1 MIVVDRLSVSLG
13 GRPVVNNVSFALDPG
28 RVVAIIGPNGAGK
41 TSLIRA
47 LAGLI
52 PLQSGTILIDGHAI
66 GNMPAADRAR
76 RIGYLPQD
84 GEPAWNV
91 TAFELAA
98 LGRLPH
104 RSRLAAPSAT
114 DDDAVFAA
122 LSATDTSRF
131 AARTIRTLSG
141 GERARVKMARVLAGE
156 PDWILAD
163 EPLANLD
170 PPHQRDMLAL
180 LRIAAESGKGAVAVL
195 HQLDAAATANDVL
208 ILKSGE
214 LIAFGRAREVLTPA
228 NLDAAFGMTFDI
240 IDHEG
245 RIAILPSA

>member
-1 MIVVDRLSVSLG
+1 MITVDHLTLSLG
-13 GRPVVNNVSFALDPG
+13 SRTVLRDISFTLARGRT
-28 RVVAIIGPNGAGK
+28 VAIIGPNGAGK

-47 LAGLI
+47 MAGLI
-52 PLQSGTILIDGHAI
+52 SAQSGRILINGQAI
-66 GNMPAADRAR
+66 DEMPQSERAR

-91 TAFELAA
+91 SAFELAA

-104 RSRLAAPSAT
+104 RNRFSAPSGE

-122 LSATDTSRF
+122 LVATDTARF
-131 AARTIRTLSG
+131 ARRPIGSLSG
-141 GERARVKMARVLAGE
+141 GERARVKMARVLAGD

-180 LRIAAESGKGAVAVL
+180 LRSAAKNGKGAIAIL
-195 HQLDAAATANDVL
+195 HQLDAAAQADDIL
-208 ILKSGE
+208 IIKEGTLVAYGP
-214 LIAFGRAREVLTPA
+214 AHQVLTPGH
-228 NLDAAFGMTFDI
+228 LEAAFSMPFEI
-240 IDHEG
+240 IEQAE
-245 RIAILPSA
+245 RIIILPGT

>member
-1 MIVVDRLSVSLG
+1 MIVVDRLTVSLG
-13 GRPVVNNVSFALDPG
+13 GHAVVSNVSFTLAPG
-28 RVVAIIGPNGAGK
+28 RLIAIVGPNGAGK

-52 PLQSGTILIDGHAI
+52 PSQAGMILIDGQPI
-66 GNMPAADRAR
+66 GSMPPVERAR

-91 TAFELAA
+91 SAFELAA

-104 RSRLAAPSAT
+104 RSRFSAPSA
-114 DDDAVFAA
+114 DDDEAVFAA
-122 LSATDTSRF
+122 LSETDTARF

-141 GERARVKMARVLAGE
+141 GEKARVKMARVLAGD

-170 PPHQRDMLAL
+170 PPHQRDMLGL
-180 LRIAAESGKGAVAVL
+180 LRAAVELGKGAVAVL
-195 HQLDAAATANDVL
+195 HQLDSAAIADDVL
-208 ILKSGE
+208 IMKGGE
-214 LIAFGRAREVLTPA
+214 LIAFGPARDVLTPA
-228 NLDAAFGMTFDI
+228 RLETAFGMAFDI
-240 IDHEG
+240 IDYEG
-245 RIAILPSA
+245 RIAILPGA